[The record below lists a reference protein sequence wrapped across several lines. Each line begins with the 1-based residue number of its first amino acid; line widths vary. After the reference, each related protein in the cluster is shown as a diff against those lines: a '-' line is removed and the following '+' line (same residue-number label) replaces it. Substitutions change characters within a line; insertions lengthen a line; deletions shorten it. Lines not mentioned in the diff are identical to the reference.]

1 MSRFFNYIN
10 KNYFD
15 ITSICILMVC
25 CFVSLFWEWF
35 SLAIVL
41 MCAFYFIAS
50 SNEKSLG
57 LVAFLTPF
65 HYVLRIASITMIVY
79 LIYVS
84 FLVVA
89 FIKLIKNR
97 ELKFNN
103 IVFVILACILVYS
116 LLPFGTYKLIRWRW
130 LSTFLIIISSCFI
143 LKQLVNK
150 IEFSKIVYC
159 LFLGLLFSSIFR
171 VMLNSNEFID
181 KFALNYDSSRF
192 EALMINTNYFSEACA
207 MLCSMLL
214 VVLFKNKNTIF
225 TSIAF
230 ITTLCLGLLTRS
242 KTFILLS
249 VIFIAV
255 FLVYYLIIA
264 IKKRNIPLQ
273 IVLGAIFISSI
284 VFAYIY
290 IKTRI
295 NFNDNLTT
303 TDVLSN
309 RNTIWKM
316 AFKDLSK
323 NALTLLFGL
332 GLGSEIRWENAQT
345 CHSVYIEILQKFG
358 IIGSLLFV
366 GLTIYCLVLLFK
378 NYKIKNNLINLFP
391 VLILAIYSFT
401 DTIIFPAT
409 SMMIFPLCFVCLF
422 YNLPKKEKLTK

>member
-1 MSRFFNYIN
+1 MSRFFNYVN

-89 FIKLIKNR
+89 FIKLIKNH
-97 ELKFNN
+97 ELKFNK

-143 LKQLVNK
+143 LKQLVDK

-171 VMLNSNEFID
+171 AMLNSNEFID

-214 VVLFKNKNTIF
+214 VVLYKNKNIIF

-230 ITTLCLGLLTRS
+230 ITTLFLGLLTRS

-295 NFNDNLTT
+295 DFNDNLTT

-332 GLGSEIRWENAQT
+332 GLGSEIHWENAQT

-391 VLILAIYSFT
+391 VLILAIYSLT

-422 YNLPKKEKLTK
+422 YNLDKKEKTIK